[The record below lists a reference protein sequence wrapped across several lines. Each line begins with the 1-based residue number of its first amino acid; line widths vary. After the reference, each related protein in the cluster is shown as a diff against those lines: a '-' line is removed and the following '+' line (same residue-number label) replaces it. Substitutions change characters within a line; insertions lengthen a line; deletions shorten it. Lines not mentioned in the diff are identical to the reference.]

1 VYADRSVEPPLQAVI
16 DAFLATSAGTGGDG
30 AGDRGSIATRR
41 NAFVARTLAASD
53 RAMADAWA
61 LRRLAERYPRDAVAE
76 MPERSS
82 ELLEEMV
89 RDYVRGLI
97 VSTSAWR
104 AELSALAPFARA
116 RLTATGG
123 GGAMDAARVD
133 ASGRSA
139 ALSRESWPAY
149 GATMF
154 RVFARAQS
162 LTTDG
167 LVGAL
172 PAASRDAAGADRSS
186 RDNVDAASGDKATG
200 SDAAA
205 APHGAERQLLA
216 LLDDLTALEQSLRR
230 LDDEARQ
237 GRRLTAASAAPAA
250 SPR

>member
-1 VYADRSVEPPLQAVI
+1 
-16 DAFLATSAGTGGDG
+16 
-30 AGDRGSIATRR
+30 
-41 NAFVARTLAASD
+41 
-53 RAMADAWA
+53 MADAWA
-61 LRRLAERYPRDAVAE
+61 LRRLADRYPQDAIAE

-116 RLTATGG
+116 RLTEGEP
-123 GGAMDAARVD
+123 
-133 ASGRSA
+133 ASTVPA
-139 ALSRESWPAY
+139 ALAREPWPAY

-172 PAASRDAAGADRSS
+172 PAANDTSGRGARDGAA
-186 RDNVDAASGDKATG
+186 DANANA
-200 SDAAA
+200 
-205 APHGAERQLLA
+205 AERQLLA
-216 LLDDLTALEQSLRR
+216 LLDDLTALEQTLRR
-230 LDDEARQ
+230 LDDDARQ
-237 GRRLTAASAAPAA
+237 GRRLTAATAAPAA
-250 SPR
+250 ASPR